1 MSNSKVVVFGAGYVG
16 LPLAILLSRVTQ
28 VTLYDI
34 NQDIVQ
40 KINNRVS
47 PIMDAELSKELKK
60 SENISATSNLDIALK
75 GATYA
80 VVCTPTNYNKLLK
93 SLDTSIV
100 ERNIAQIINFNP
112 NITIIIR
119 STVPIGFTDS
129 QNSKFIGSEIIFS
142 PEFLREGNSFSD
154 SISPSR
160 VIMGSNSKM
169 ANDFVN
175 ILKNCF
181 VNNPKVMM
189 TTNKEA
195 ETIKLF
201 SNAYLAMRVAF
212 FNELDSFAIDQRM
225 DTKAIIEGMCSDT
238 RIGNYYN
245 NPSFGYGGYC
255 LPKDTLQLNKS
266 MEKLKAPLISSI
278 SQSNHERLSF
288 LASKIVNEKGKIIG
302 FYRLVMKE
310 ESDNFR
316 NSSSIEL
323 LKKIDKN
330 VEVLIYEPLLDDID
344 SIVGNRINISL
355 VNDLN
360 SFFEASDI
368 ILANRYSKELEVVK
382 EKLFTR
388 DICNVVKQRE

>member
-1 MSNSKVVVFGAGYVG
+1 
-16 LPLAILLSRVTQ
+16 
-28 VTLYDI
+28 
-34 NQDIVQ
+34 
-40 KINNRVS
+40 
-47 PIMDAELSKELKK
+47 
-60 SENISATSNLDIALK
+60 
-75 GATYA
+75 
-80 VVCTPTNYNKLLK
+80 
-93 SLDTSIV
+93 
-100 ERNIAQIINFNP
+100 
-112 NITIIIR
+112 
-119 STVPIGFTDS
+119 
-129 QNSKFIGSEIIFS
+129 
-142 PEFLREGNSFSD
+142 
-154 SISPSR
+154 
-160 VIMGSNSKM
+160 
-169 ANDFVN
+169 
-175 ILKNCF
+175 
-181 VNNPKVMM
+181 
-189 TTNKEA
+189 
-195 ETIKLF
+195 
-201 SNAYLAMRVAF
+201 
-212 FNELDSFAIDQRM
+212 
-225 DTKAIIEGMCSDT
+225 
-238 RIGNYYN
+238 
-245 NPSFGYGGYC
+245 
-255 LPKDTLQLNKS
+255 

-310 ESDNFR
+310 GSDNFR